1 MHRLFKNLGRLEG
14 FVRLDFHYVELEF
27 FSESE
32 GGLFYKVDDAAVK
45 IFQYSVHYR
54 QRLKLLIYNGILVFW
69 AKDF

>member
-1 MHRLFKNLGRLEG
+1 
-14 FVRLDFHYVELEF
+14 VELEF

-32 GGLFYKVDDAAVK
+32 SGLFYKVDDATVK